1 MVEDSDSYGEDE
13 AKEKQE
19 GGPSPPPAPPGFEV
33 PPTPP
38 AGFEQPPPPP
48 GFPLPELPGSE
59 ERKQEEKPKT
69 IDHEAAR
76 RMLLG
81 LDDEENIED
90 GDKLTEG
97 EENLRMVDSQQEDAK
112 SEEEGYENEEEQL
125 DDLGKGEDG
134 SENPDSPP
142 PPPPG
147 FVDEPEPENP
157 DSPPPPPIGFD
168 APPPPPGFVDEPE
181 PENPD
186 SPPPPPIGFDAPP
199 PPPGFVDEPEP
210 ENPDSPPP
218 PPIGFDA
225 PPPPPG
231 FSEELEPAADDFSS
245 IDSLA
250 DSLSLLEED
259 FNEEEGINDAE
270 KTHTF
275 RDQDQS
281 EQLTWPD
288 EGKQE
293 SIDSSEMAQAIN
305 AFGLVKESEFD
316 QQDPINQSQLSPFLR
331 TSSEVDSIPGDKLH
345 ATLSETE
352 TSVLNPDGTI
362 RKQLIEGELI
372 LRNSSKKHRAW
383 DIEVHLESIESTD
396 FGEKVSSIKELDPK
410 EETAIPYT
418 ASGTRMLVLTE
429 SIDTDS
435 SRNEESSL
443 SLVYSN
449 SPQEVDIHIEIE
461 NISPSPLYDV
471 EVKRTIPESFI
482 LPDDSVY
489 SIEQDSIV
497 WDIGRMNVGEKRNL
511 SISAKINTESIEKIN
526 AGVTSATYSSEATVS
541 RARFDRVSGSGRQ
554 FSYVNAEEDDRPGVW
569 HCTCVFEN
577 KSSFVVS
584 LSGATV
590 RLVGRDEPILDV
602 SDIRQDVPPEG
613 KWDSMVKRVESDDQ
627 PSFTQ
632 EIRFSILPRV
642 SVQSSGTIEL
652 KEQQLTVLDAI
663 LQKRFDKSRIKSY
676 ISSSIETVITLEN
689 NGTSE
694 INVLRVLDDIPGI
707 FETPSVD
714 DISIEIEGTELN
726 GDQYRIDVVNG
737 TQLEDKHVSPDGD
750 GHSLRMTIGTS
761 APLGLQP
768 GKAVVIRYPLTAP
781 DPSPRNQLLVAPI
794 KVDFSSERFGPVATR
809 MVEKP
814 PIISVVHKR
823 RNISTGKEVF
833 PGGKPGQYE
842 IMLMFHNS
850 SDSALDD
857 LALHDIVPGTFTI
870 EESIVR
876 SDKEGEREA
885 SITKESAR
893 DGTQVTWAIGRI
905 LQRERI
911 EVLYTIQGDPEAEYK
926 VSDAQDFHGATF
938 GEEVDEEPNVPQWL
952 DKDVETTTIPS
963 QEVIEETPEETE
975 QLPVSDPIQE
985 EGVADKEEDA
995 LENAKQETVK
1005 LDAEGDEGD
1014 PRLCPACGFQV
1025 DMGSSI
1031 CVVCGNTLS

>member
-1 MVEDSDSYGEDE
+1 M
-13 AKEKQE
+13 
-19 GGPSPPPAPPGFEV
+19 
-33 PPTPP
+33 T
-38 AGFEQPPPPP
+38 
-48 GFPLPELPGSE
+48 
-59 ERKQEEKPKT
+59 
-69 IDHEAAR
+69 
-76 RMLLG
+76 
-81 LDDEENIED
+81 
-90 GDKLTEG
+90 
-97 EENLRMVDSQQEDAK
+97 
-112 SEEEGYENEEEQL
+112 
-125 DDLGKGEDG
+125 
-134 SENPDSPP
+134 
-142 PPPPG
+142 
-147 FVDEPEPENP
+147 
-157 DSPPPPPIGFD
+157 
-168 APPPPPGFVDEPE
+168 
-181 PENPD
+181 
-186 SPPPPPIGFDAPP
+186 
-199 PPPGFVDEPEP
+199 
-210 ENPDSPPP
+210 
-218 PPIGFDA
+218 
-225 PPPPPG
+225 
-231 FSEELEPAADDFSS
+231 
-245 IDSLA
+245 
-250 DSLSLLEED
+250 
-259 FNEEEGINDAE
+259 
-270 KTHTF
+270 
-275 RDQDQS
+275 
-281 EQLTWPD
+281 
-288 EGKQE
+288 
-293 SIDSSEMAQAIN
+293 QAIN
-305 AFGLVKESEFD
+305 AFGLVKESEFEQPD
-316 QQDPINQSQLSPFLR
+316 SLKQSRPSPFLR

-362 RKQLIEGELI
+362 RKQLIDGELI

-383 DIEVHLESIESTD
+383 DIDVHLESIESTD
-396 FGEKVSSIKELDPK
+396 FGDKVSSIKELDPT

-418 ASGTRMLVLTE
+418 ASGTRMLILKE
-429 SIDTDS
+429 LIDTES

-443 SLVYSN
+443 SLVFSE

-461 NISPSPLYDV
+461 NVSPSPLYDV
-471 EVKRTIPESFI
+471 EVKRTIPKSFI
-482 LPDDSVY
+482 LPEDRVYSVEKDSV
-489 SIEQDSIV
+489 V

-511 SISAKINTESIEKIN
+511 SISAKINTESVDKIN

-541 RARFDRVSGSGRQ
+541 RARFERVSGSGRQ

-590 RLVGRDEPILDV
+590 RLVGREDPILDV

-642 SVQSSGTIEL
+642 SVQSSGAIEL

-676 ISSSIETVITLEN
+676 ISSNVETVITLEN

-694 INVLRVLDDIPGI
+694 INVLRVLDDVPGI
-707 FETPSVD
+707 FETPSVG
-714 DISIEIEGTELN
+714 DISIEIEGTELREE
-726 GDQYRIDVVNG
+726 QYRIDVVNG

-768 GKAVVIRYPLTAP
+768 GKAVVIRYPLIAP
-781 DPSPRNQLLVAPI
+781 DPSPGNKLLVAPI

-809 MVEKP
+809 LVEKAP
-814 PIISVVHKR
+814 MISVEHKR
-823 RNISTGKEVF
+823 RHISTGKEVF

-876 SDKEGEREA
+876 SDKEGERNS

-905 LQRERI
+905 LQGERI

-952 DKDVETTTIPS
+952 DKASENPPIPS
-963 QEVIEETPEETE
+963 QEKIDDSEESEQFTDDSSNPEEDKLDEEET
-975 QLPVSDPIQE
+975 S
-985 EGVADKEEDA
+985 
-995 LENAKQETVK
+995 LENDKQETGESGEEED
-1005 LDAEGDEGD
+1005 LGDQ
-1014 PRLCPACGFQV
+1014 RLCPACGFKV
-1025 DMGSSI
+1025 DVGSSI

>member
-1 MVEDSDSYGEDE
+1 MVEDSDSYDEDE
-13 AKEKQE
+13 AKEKQK
-19 GGPSPPPAPPGFEV
+19 GDPSPPPTPPGFDM
-33 PPTPP
+33 PPPPP
-38 AGFEQPPPPP
+38 AGFEPPPPP
-48 GFPLPELPGSE
+48 AGFPLPGLSQSE
-59 ERKQEEKPKT
+59 EIEPEEQPQT

-81 LDDEENIED
+81 LEDEEDIVDDE
-90 GDKLTEG
+90 KVTEG
-97 EENLRMVDSQQEDAK
+97 DEDLGEEEPQQDDVE
-112 SEEEGYENEEEQL
+112 SEEAESENEEEQL
-125 DDLGKGEDG
+125 VVSENVEDG
-134 SENPDSPP
+134 PEQ
-142 PPPPG
+142 
-147 FVDEPEPENP
+147 DE
-157 DSPPPPPIGFD
+157 SPPPPPIGFE
-168 APPPPPGFVDEPE
+168 APPPPPGF
-181 PENPD
+181 
-186 SPPPPPIGFDAPP
+186 A
-199 PPPGFVDEPEP
+199 
-210 ENPDSPPP
+210 
-218 PPIGFDA
+218 
-225 PPPPPG
+225 
-231 FSEELEPAADDFSS
+231 EEQESVVDDFSS

-259 FNEEEGINDAE
+259 FDEGEGNNDTEENQSFEE
-270 KTHTF
+270 K
-275 RDQDQS
+275 DQS
-281 EQLTWPD
+281 EQITWPD
-288 EGKQE
+288 DGKQE

-305 AFGLVKESEFD
+305 AFGLVKESEFE
-316 QQDPINQSQLSPFLR
+316 QSDPLNQSKPSPFLR

-362 RKQLIEGELI
+362 RKQLIDGELI

-383 DIEVHLESIESTD
+383 DIDVHLESIESTD
-396 FGEKVSSIKELDPK
+396 FSDKISSVKELDPK

-418 ASGTRMLVLTE
+418 ASGTRMLVLKE

-443 SLVYSN
+443 SLVYSE

-461 NISPSPLYDV
+461 NVSPSPLYDV
-471 EVKRTIPESFI
+471 EVKRTIPKSFI

-489 SIEQDSIV
+489 SVEKDSVV

-511 SISAKINTESIEKIN
+511 SISAKINTDSIEKIN

-541 RARFDRVSGSGRQ
+541 RVRFDRVSGSGRQ

-676 ISSSIETVITLEN
+676 ISSNIETVITLEN

-707 FETPSVD
+707 FETPSVEN
-714 DISIEIEGTELN
+714 ITIEIEGTELKEE
-726 GDQYRIDVVNG
+726 QYRIDVVNG

-814 PIISVVHKR
+814 PMISVVHKR

-905 LQRERI
+905 LQGERI

-952 DKDVETTTIPS
+952 EKDSEITTTPS
-963 QEVIEETPEETE
+963 QEVIEETLEETE
-975 QLPVSDPIQE
+975 EFTDNSPIPE
-985 EGVADKEEDA
+985 DDGGDGEDDDLEKEKQGIGNLDDEDA
-995 LENAKQETVK
+995 ADNTR
-1005 LDAEGDEGD
+1005 
-1014 PRLCPACGFQV
+1014 PCPACGFQV
-1025 DMGSSI
+1025 DIGSSI
-1031 CVVCGNTLS
+1031 CEVCGNTLS

>member
-1 MVEDSDSYGEDE
+1 M
-13 AKEKQE
+13 
-19 GGPSPPPAPPGFEV
+19 
-33 PPTPP
+33 
-38 AGFEQPPPPP
+38 
-48 GFPLPELPGSE
+48 
-59 ERKQEEKPKT
+59 
-69 IDHEAAR
+69 
-76 RMLLG
+76 
-81 LDDEENIED
+81 
-90 GDKLTEG
+90 
-97 EENLRMVDSQQEDAK
+97 
-112 SEEEGYENEEEQL
+112 
-125 DDLGKGEDG
+125 
-134 SENPDSPP
+134 
-142 PPPPG
+142 
-147 FVDEPEPENP
+147 
-157 DSPPPPPIGFD
+157 
-168 APPPPPGFVDEPE
+168 
-181 PENPD
+181 
-186 SPPPPPIGFDAPP
+186 
-199 PPPGFVDEPEP
+199 
-210 ENPDSPPP
+210 
-218 PPIGFDA
+218 
-225 PPPPPG
+225 
-231 FSEELEPAADDFSS
+231 
-245 IDSLA
+245 
-250 DSLSLLEED
+250 
-259 FNEEEGINDAE
+259 
-270 KTHTF
+270 
-275 RDQDQS
+275 
-281 EQLTWPD
+281 
-288 EGKQE
+288 
-293 SIDSSEMAQAIN
+293 
-305 AFGLVKESEFD
+305 
-316 QQDPINQSQLSPFLR
+316 
-331 TSSEVDSIPGDKLH
+331 
-345 ATLSETE
+345 
-352 TSVLNPDGTI
+352 
-362 RKQLIEGELI
+362 
-372 LRNSSKKHRAW
+372 
-383 DIEVHLESIESTD
+383 
-396 FGEKVSSIKELDPK
+396 
-410 EETAIPYT
+410 
-418 ASGTRMLVLTE
+418 
-429 SIDTDS
+429 
-435 SRNEESSL
+435 
-443 SLVYSN
+443 
-449 SPQEVDIHIEIE
+449 
-461 NISPSPLYDV
+461 
-471 EVKRTIPESFI
+471 
-482 LPDDSVY
+482 
-489 SIEQDSIV
+489 
-497 WDIGRMNVGEKRNL
+497 
-511 SISAKINTESIEKIN
+511 
-526 AGVTSATYSSEATVS
+526 
-541 RARFDRVSGSGRQ
+541 
-554 FSYVNAEEDDRPGVW
+554 NAEEDDRPGVW

-676 ISSSIETVITLEN
+676 ISSNIETVITLEN

-707 FETPSVD
+707 FETPSVEN
-714 DISIEIEGTELN
+714 ITIEIEGTELKEE
-726 GDQYRIDVVNG
+726 QYRIDVVNG

-814 PIISVVHKR
+814 PMISVVHKR

-905 LQRERI
+905 LQGERI

-952 DKDVETTTIPS
+952 EKDSEITTTPS
-963 QEVIEETPEETE
+963 QEVIEETLEETE
-975 QLPVSDPIQE
+975 EFTDNSPIPE
-985 EGVADKEEDA
+985 DDGGDGEDDDLEKEKQGIGNLDDEDA
-995 LENAKQETVK
+995 ADNTR
-1005 LDAEGDEGD
+1005 
-1014 PRLCPACGFQV
+1014 PCPACGFQV
-1025 DMGSSI
+1025 DIGSSI
-1031 CVVCGNTLS
+1031 CEVCGNTLS

>member
-1 MVEDSDSYGEDE
+1 M
-13 AKEKQE
+13 
-19 GGPSPPPAPPGFEV
+19 
-33 PPTPP
+33 
-38 AGFEQPPPPP
+38 
-48 GFPLPELPGSE
+48 
-59 ERKQEEKPKT
+59 
-69 IDHEAAR
+69 
-76 RMLLG
+76 
-81 LDDEENIED
+81 
-90 GDKLTEG
+90 
-97 EENLRMVDSQQEDAK
+97 
-112 SEEEGYENEEEQL
+112 
-125 DDLGKGEDG
+125 
-134 SENPDSPP
+134 
-142 PPPPG
+142 
-147 FVDEPEPENP
+147 
-157 DSPPPPPIGFD
+157 
-168 APPPPPGFVDEPE
+168 
-181 PENPD
+181 
-186 SPPPPPIGFDAPP
+186 
-199 PPPGFVDEPEP
+199 
-210 ENPDSPPP
+210 
-218 PPIGFDA
+218 
-225 PPPPPG
+225 
-231 FSEELEPAADDFSS
+231 
-245 IDSLA
+245 
-250 DSLSLLEED
+250 EED
-259 FNEEEGINDAE
+259 FDVGESGNQSEE
-270 KTHTF
+270 THHF
-275 RDQDQS
+275 EDKSQS
-281 EQLTWPD
+281 EQFTWPD
-288 EGKQE
+288 DDNKE
-293 SIDSSEMAQAIN
+293 SPDSSEMTQAIN
-305 AFGLVKESEFD
+305 AFGLVKESEFEQPD
-316 QQDPINQSQLSPFLR
+316 SLKQSRPSPFLR

-362 RKQLIEGELI
+362 RKQLIDGELI

-383 DIEVHLESIESTD
+383 DIDVHLESIESTD
-396 FGEKVSSIKELDPK
+396 FGDKVSSIKELDPT

-418 ASGTRMLVLTE
+418 ASGTRMLILKE
-429 SIDTDS
+429 LIDTES

-443 SLVYSN
+443 SLVFSE

-461 NISPSPLYDV
+461 NVSPSPLYDV
-471 EVKRTIPESFI
+471 EVKRTIPKSFI
-482 LPDDSVY
+482 LPEDRVYSVEKDSV
-489 SIEQDSIV
+489 V

-511 SISAKINTESIEKIN
+511 SISAKINTESVDKIN

-541 RARFDRVSGSGRQ
+541 RARFERVSGSGRQ

-590 RLVGRDEPILDV
+590 RLVGREDPILDV

-642 SVQSSGTIEL
+642 SVQSSGAIEL

-676 ISSSIETVITLEN
+676 ISSNVETVITLEN

-694 INVLRVLDDIPGI
+694 INVLRVLDDVPGI
-707 FETPSVD
+707 FETPSVG
-714 DISIEIEGTELN
+714 DISIEIEGTELKEE
-726 GDQYRIDVVNG
+726 QYRIDVVNG

-768 GKAVVIRYPLTAP
+768 GKAVVIRYPLIAP
-781 DPSPRNQLLVAPI
+781 DPSPGNKLLVAPI

-809 MVEKP
+809 LVEKAP
-814 PIISVVHKR
+814 MISVEHKR
-823 RNISTGKEVF
+823 RHISTGKEVF

-876 SDKEGEREA
+876 SDKEGERNS

-905 LQRERI
+905 LQGERI

-952 DKDVETTTIPS
+952 DKASENPPIPS
-963 QEVIEETPEETE
+963 QEKIDDSEESEQFTDDSSNPEEDKLDEEET
-975 QLPVSDPIQE
+975 S
-985 EGVADKEEDA
+985 
-995 LENAKQETVK
+995 LENDKQETGESGEEED
-1005 LDAEGDEGD
+1005 LGDQ
-1014 PRLCPACGFQV
+1014 RLCPACGFKV
-1025 DMGSSI
+1025 DVGSSI

>member
-1 MVEDSDSYGEDE
+1 MVEDSDSYDEDE
-13 AKEKQE
+13 SKEKQE
-19 GGPSPPPAPPGFEV
+19 SDSAPPPAPPGFEM
-33 PPTPP
+33 PPPPP
-38 AGFEQPPPPP
+38 AGFEPPPPP
-48 GFPLPELPGSE
+48 VGFPSFDSSVSE
-59 ERKQEEKPKT
+59 EIQPTEKSQA

-81 LDDEENIED
+81 LEDEENIE
-90 GDKLTEG
+90 
-97 EENLRMVDSQQEDAK
+97 EENLGEAETQQDDSESKEEMSEKEEVRLDHSEDAEGRT
-112 SEEEGYENEEEQL
+112 EE
-125 DDLGKGEDG
+125 D
-134 SENPDSPP
+134 DSPP
-142 PPPPG
+142 PPPL
-147 FVDEPEPENP
+147 
-157 DSPPPPPIGFD
+157 GFD
-168 APPPPPGFVDEPE
+168 APPPPPGFADDP
-181 PENPD
+181 
-186 SPPPPPIGFDAPP
+186 
-199 PPPGFVDEPEP
+199 
-210 ENPDSPPP
+210 
-218 PPIGFDA
+218 
-225 PPPPPG
+225 
-231 FSEELEPAADDFSS
+231 ELEQVDLSS

-259 FNEEEGINDAE
+259 FDVGESGNQSEE
-270 KTHTF
+270 THHF
-275 RDQDQS
+275 EDKSQS
-281 EQLTWPD
+281 EQFTWPD
-288 EGKQE
+288 DDNKE
-293 SIDSSEMAQAIN
+293 SPDSSEMTQAIN
-305 AFGLVKESEFD
+305 AFGLVKESEFEQPD
-316 QQDPINQSQLSPFLR
+316 SLKQSRPSPFLR

-362 RKQLIEGELI
+362 RKQLIDGELI

-383 DIEVHLESIESTD
+383 DIDVHLESIESTD
-396 FGEKVSSIKELDPK
+396 FGDKVSSIKELDPT

-418 ASGTRMLVLTE
+418 ASGTRMLILKE
-429 SIDTDS
+429 LIDTES

-443 SLVYSN
+443 SLVFSE

-461 NISPSPLYDV
+461 NVSPSPLYDV
-471 EVKRTIPESFI
+471 EVKRTIPKSFI
-482 LPDDSVY
+482 LPEDRVYSVEKDSV
-489 SIEQDSIV
+489 V

-511 SISAKINTESIEKIN
+511 SISAKINTESVDKIN

-541 RARFDRVSGSGRQ
+541 RARFERVSGSGRQ

-590 RLVGRDEPILDV
+590 RLVGREDPILDV

-642 SVQSSGTIEL
+642 SVQSSGAIEL

-676 ISSSIETVITLEN
+676 ISSNVETVITLEN

-694 INVLRVLDDIPGI
+694 INVLRVLDDVPGI
-707 FETPSVD
+707 FETPSVG
-714 DISIEIEGTELN
+714 DISIEIEGTELREE
-726 GDQYRIDVVNG
+726 QYRIDVVNG

-768 GKAVVIRYPLTAP
+768 GKAVVIRYPLIAP
-781 DPSPRNQLLVAPI
+781 DPSPGNKLLVAPI

-809 MVEKP
+809 LVEKAP
-814 PIISVVHKR
+814 MISVEHKR
-823 RNISTGKEVF
+823 RHISTGKEVF

-876 SDKEGEREA
+876 SDKEGERNS

-905 LQRERI
+905 LQGERI

-952 DKDVETTTIPS
+952 DKASENPPIPS
-963 QEVIEETPEETE
+963 QEKIDDSEESEQFTDDSSNPEEDKLDEEET
-975 QLPVSDPIQE
+975 S
-985 EGVADKEEDA
+985 
-995 LENAKQETVK
+995 LENDKQETGESGEEED
-1005 LDAEGDEGD
+1005 LGDQ
-1014 PRLCPACGFQV
+1014 RLCPACGFKV
-1025 DMGSSI
+1025 DVGSSI

>member
-1 MVEDSDSYGEDE
+1 MVEDSDSYDEDE
-13 AKEKQE
+13 AKEKQK
-19 GGPSPPPAPPGFEV
+19 GAPSPPPTPPGFDM
-33 PPTPP
+33 PPPPP
-38 AGFEQPPPPP
+38 AGFEPPPPP
-48 GFPLPELPGSE
+48 AGFPLPGLSQSE
-59 ERKQEEKPKT
+59 EIEPEEQPQT

-81 LDDEENIED
+81 LEDEEDIVDDEKVTV
-90 GDKLTEG
+90 GDDDLG
-97 EENLRMVDSQQEDAK
+97 EEEPQQDDVE
-112 SEEEGYENEEEQL
+112 SEEAESENEEEQL
-125 DDLGKGEDG
+125 VDSENVEDG
-134 SENPDSPP
+134 PEQ
-142 PPPPG
+142 
-147 FVDEPEPENP
+147 DE
-157 DSPPPPPIGFD
+157 SPPPPPIGFE
-168 APPPPPGFVDEPE
+168 APPPPPGFAEEQEPE
-181 PENPD
+181 QDE
-186 SPPPPPIGFDAPP
+186 SPPPPPIGFEAPP
-199 PPPGFVDEPEP
+199 PPPGF
-210 ENPDSPPP
+210 
-218 PPIGFDA
+218 A
-225 PPPPPG
+225 
-231 FSEELEPAADDFSS
+231 EEQESVVDDFSS

-259 FNEEEGINDAE
+259 FDEGEGNNDTEENQSFEE
-270 KTHTF
+270 K
-275 RDQDQS
+275 DQS
-281 EQLTWPD
+281 EQITWPD
-288 EGKQE
+288 DGKQE

-305 AFGLVKESEFD
+305 AFGLVKESEFE
-316 QQDPINQSQLSPFLR
+316 QSDPLKQSKPSPFLR

-362 RKQLIEGELI
+362 RKQLIDGELI

-383 DIEVHLESIESTD
+383 DIDVHLESIESTD
-396 FGEKVSSIKELDPK
+396 FSDKISSVKELDPK

-418 ASGTRMLVLTE
+418 ASGTRMLVLKE

-443 SLVYSN
+443 SLVYSE

-461 NISPSPLYDV
+461 NVSPSPLYDV
-471 EVKRTIPESFI
+471 EVKRTIPKSFI

-489 SIEQDSIV
+489 SVEKDSVV

-511 SISAKINTESIEKIN
+511 SISAKINTDSIEKIN

-541 RARFDRVSGSGRQ
+541 RVRFDRVSGSGRQ

-676 ISSSIETVITLEN
+676 ISSNIETVITLEN

-707 FETPSVD
+707 FETPSVEN
-714 DISIEIEGTELN
+714 ITIEIEGTELKEE
-726 GDQYRIDVVNG
+726 QYRIDVVNG

-814 PIISVVHKR
+814 PMISVVHKR

-905 LQRERI
+905 LQGERI

-952 DKDVETTTIPS
+952 EKDSEITTTPS
-963 QEVIEETPEETE
+963 QEVIEETLEETE
-975 QLPVSDPIQE
+975 EFTDNSPIPE
-985 EGVADKEEDA
+985 DDGGDGEDDDLEKEKQGIGNLDDEDA
-995 LENAKQETVK
+995 ADNTR
-1005 LDAEGDEGD
+1005 
-1014 PRLCPACGFQV
+1014 PCPACGFQV
-1025 DMGSSI
+1025 DIGSSI
-1031 CVVCGNTLS
+1031 CEVCGNTLS

>member
-1 MVEDSDSYGEDE
+1 MYPEVYLMVEDSDSYDEDE
-13 AKEKQE
+13 SKEKQE
-19 GGPSPPPAPPGFEV
+19 SDSAPPPAPPGFEM
-33 PPTPP
+33 PPPPP
-38 AGFEQPPPPP
+38 AGFEPPPPP
-48 GFPLPELPGSE
+48 VGFPSFDSSVSE
-59 ERKQEEKPKT
+59 EIQPTEKSQA

-81 LDDEENIED
+81 LEDEENIE
-90 GDKLTEG
+90 
-97 EENLRMVDSQQEDAK
+97 EENLGEAETQQDDSESKEEMSEKEEVRLDHSEDAEGRT
-112 SEEEGYENEEEQL
+112 EE
-125 DDLGKGEDG
+125 D
-134 SENPDSPP
+134 DSPP
-142 PPPPG
+142 PPPL
-147 FVDEPEPENP
+147 
-157 DSPPPPPIGFD
+157 GFD
-168 APPPPPGFVDEPE
+168 APPPPPGFADDPE
-181 PENPD
+181 PEEDD
-186 SPPPPPIGFDAPP
+186 SPPPPPLGFDAPP
-199 PPPGFVDEPEP
+199 PPPGFADDP
-210 ENPDSPPP
+210 
-218 PPIGFDA
+218 
-225 PPPPPG
+225 
-231 FSEELEPAADDFSS
+231 ELEQVDLSS

-259 FNEEEGINDAE
+259 FDVGESGNQSEE
-270 KTHTF
+270 THHF
-275 RDQDQS
+275 EDKSQS
-281 EQLTWPD
+281 EQFTWPD
-288 EGKQE
+288 DDNKE
-293 SIDSSEMAQAIN
+293 SPDSSEMTQAIN
-305 AFGLVKESEFD
+305 AFGLVKESEFEQPD
-316 QQDPINQSQLSPFLR
+316 SLKQSRPSPFLR

-362 RKQLIEGELI
+362 RKQLIDGELI

-383 DIEVHLESIESTD
+383 DIDVHLESIESTD
-396 FGEKVSSIKELDPK
+396 FGDKVSSIKELDPT

-418 ASGTRMLVLTE
+418 ASGTRMLILKE
-429 SIDTDS
+429 LIDTES

-443 SLVYSN
+443 SLVFSE

-461 NISPSPLYDV
+461 NVSPSPLYDV
-471 EVKRTIPESFI
+471 EVKRTIPKSFI
-482 LPDDSVY
+482 LPEDRVYSVEKDSV
-489 SIEQDSIV
+489 V

-511 SISAKINTESIEKIN
+511 SISAKINTESVDKIN

-541 RARFDRVSGSGRQ
+541 RARFERVSGSGRQ

-590 RLVGRDEPILDV
+590 RLVGREDPILDV

-642 SVQSSGTIEL
+642 SVQSSGAIEL

-676 ISSSIETVITLEN
+676 ISSNVETVITLEN

-694 INVLRVLDDIPGI
+694 INVLRVLDDVPGI
-707 FETPSVD
+707 FETPSVG
-714 DISIEIEGTELN
+714 DISIEIEGTELREE
-726 GDQYRIDVVNG
+726 QYRIDVVNG

-768 GKAVVIRYPLTAP
+768 GKAVVIRYPLIAP
-781 DPSPRNQLLVAPI
+781 DPSPGNKLLVAPI

-809 MVEKP
+809 LVEKAP
-814 PIISVVHKR
+814 MISVEHKR
-823 RNISTGKEVF
+823 RHISTGKEVF

-876 SDKEGEREA
+876 SDKEGERNS

-905 LQRERI
+905 LQGERI

-952 DKDVETTTIPS
+952 DKASENPPIPS
-963 QEVIEETPEETE
+963 QEKIDDSEESEQFTDDSSNPEEDKLDEEET
-975 QLPVSDPIQE
+975 S
-985 EGVADKEEDA
+985 
-995 LENAKQETVK
+995 LENDKQETGESGEEED
-1005 LDAEGDEGD
+1005 LGDQ
-1014 PRLCPACGFQV
+1014 RLCPACGFKV
-1025 DMGSSI
+1025 DVGSSI

>member
-1 MVEDSDSYGEDE
+1 MVGDSNSYDEDE
-13 AKEKQE
+13 GEEKQE
-19 GGPSPPPAPPGFEV
+19 NNPGPSPEPPGFGL
-33 PPTPP
+33 P
-38 AGFEQPPPPP
+38 PPPPP
-48 GFPLPELPGSE
+48 GDFLPPPPPIGFSPPEFPDMEEDEVPEAPSS
-59 ERKQEEKPKT
+59 
-69 IDHEAAR
+69 IDHETAR

-81 LDDEENIED
+81 LDDED
-90 GDKLTEG
+90 H
-97 EENLRMVDSQQEDAK
+97 Q
-112 SEEEGYENEEEQL
+112 ENEGAIMQQTL
-125 DDLGKGEDG
+125 DSDG
-134 SENPDSPP
+134 VQSQTDIVEPGDEVAGGADSPS
-142 PPPPG
+142 PPPG
-147 FVDEPEPENP
+147 FEEEQEEQEEEKD
-157 DSPPPPPIGFD
+157 DAPPPPPIGFD
-168 APPPPPGFVDEPE
+168 MPPPPPGFEEEQEEQEEEKD
-181 PENPD
+181 D
-186 SPPPPPIGFDAPP
+186 APPSPPIGFDMPP
-199 PPPGFVDEPEP
+199 FSPE
-210 ENPDSPPP
+210 SPLSD
-218 PPIGFDA
+218 I
-225 PPPPPG
+225 
-231 FSEELEPAADDFSS
+231 DDISS

-250 DSLSLLEED
+250 DSLSLLDDEWMPEEI
-259 FNEEEGINDAE
+259 NEVSDTTQAFDALISSEPDQWPTKGTPESEGI
-270 KTHTF
+270 
-275 RDQDQS
+275 S
-281 EQLTWPD
+281 ELT
-288 EGKQE
+288 
-293 SIDSSEMAQAIN
+293 QAIN
-305 AFGLVKESEFD
+305 AFGLVKESEFERTD
-316 QQDPINQSQLSPFLR
+316 SPRPTRPSPFLR

-345 ATLSETE
+345 ATLSESEST
-352 TSVLNPDGTI
+352 VLNPDGTI

-383 DIEVHLESIESTD
+383 DIEVHLDSIDSTD
-396 FGEKVSSIKELDPK
+396 FGDKVSSVKELDPT

-418 ASGTRMLVLTE
+418 ASGTRMLVLQE
-429 SIDTDS
+429 SIDTES
-435 SRNEESSL
+435 TRNEEPSL

-449 SPQEVDIHIEIE
+449 SPQEVEINIELE
-461 NISPSPLYDV
+461 NVSPAPLYDV
-471 EVKRTIPESFI
+471 EVKRTIPKSFI
-482 LPDDSVY
+482 LPDDRVY
-489 SIEQDSIV
+489 SVEQDLVV
-497 WDIGRMNVGEKRNL
+497 WDIGRMNVGETRAL
-511 SISAKINTESIEKIN
+511 SISAKINTDSVDKID

-541 RARFDRVSGSGRQ
+541 RVRFDRVTGSGRQ

-590 RLVGRDEPILDV
+590 RLVGREEPILDV

-642 SVQSSGTIEL
+642 SVQSSGTVEL

-676 ISSSIETVITLEN
+676 ISSNIETVITLEN

-707 FETPSVD
+707 FETPSVE
-714 DISIEIEGTELN
+714 DISIEIEGSELKQE
-726 GDQYRIDVVNG
+726 QYRIDVVNG
-737 TQLEDKHVSPDGD
+737 IQLEDKHISPDGE

-768 GKAVVIRYPLTAP
+768 GKAVVIRYPLVAP
-781 DPSPRNQLLVAPI
+781 DPSPSNHLLVAPI

-809 MVEKP
+809 IVERP

-823 RNISTGKEVF
+823 RSISTGKEVF

-857 LALHDIVPGTFTI
+857 MALHDIVPGTFSI
-870 EESIVR
+870 EDSVIR
-876 SDKEGEREA
+876 SDKEGERDA

-905 LQRERI
+905 LQGERM

-938 GEEVDEEPNVPQWL
+938 GNEVDEEPNVSQWL
-952 DKDVETTTIPS
+952 KKETVALPHPS
-963 QEVIEETPEETE
+963 KNMFEVP
-975 QLPVSDPIQE
+975 D
-985 EGVADKEEDA
+985 
-995 LENAKQETVK
+995 KQEKKSISEAPIVQEDSEST
-1005 LDAEGDEGD
+1005 GDEGQESTKEEMKAEVSEESED
-1014 PRLCPACGFQV
+1014 SKHQCPACGFEV
-1025 DMGSSI
+1025 SIGSSI

>member
-1 MVEDSDSYGEDE
+1 MVEDSDSYDEDE
-13 AKEKQE
+13 SKEKQE
-19 GGPSPPPAPPGFEV
+19 SDSAPPPAPPGFEM
-33 PPTPP
+33 PPPPP
-38 AGFEQPPPPP
+38 AGFEPPPPP
-48 GFPLPELPGSE
+48 VGFPSFDSSVSE
-59 ERKQEEKPKT
+59 EIQPTEKSQA

-81 LDDEENIED
+81 LEDEENIE
-90 GDKLTEG
+90 
-97 EENLRMVDSQQEDAK
+97 EENLGEAETQQDDSESKEEMSEKEEVRLDHSEDAEGRT
-112 SEEEGYENEEEQL
+112 EE
-125 DDLGKGEDG
+125 D
-134 SENPDSPP
+134 DSPP
-142 PPPPG
+142 PPPL
-147 FVDEPEPENP
+147 
-157 DSPPPPPIGFD
+157 GFD
-168 APPPPPGFVDEPE
+168 APPPPPGFADDPE
-181 PENPD
+181 PEEDD
-186 SPPPPPIGFDAPP
+186 SPPPPPLGFDAPP
-199 PPPGFVDEPEP
+199 PPPGFADDP
-210 ENPDSPPP
+210 
-218 PPIGFDA
+218 
-225 PPPPPG
+225 
-231 FSEELEPAADDFSS
+231 ELEQVDLSS

-259 FNEEEGINDAE
+259 FDVGESGNQSEE
-270 KTHTF
+270 THHF
-275 RDQDQS
+275 EDKSQS
-281 EQLTWPD
+281 EQFTWPD
-288 EGKQE
+288 DDNKE
-293 SIDSSEMAQAIN
+293 SPDSSEMTQAIN
-305 AFGLVKESEFD
+305 AFGLVKESEFEQPD
-316 QQDPINQSQLSPFLR
+316 SLKQSRPSPFLR

-362 RKQLIEGELI
+362 RKQLIDGELI

-383 DIEVHLESIESTD
+383 DIDVHLESIESTD
-396 FGEKVSSIKELDPK
+396 FGDKVSSIKELDPT

-418 ASGTRMLVLTE
+418 ASGTRMLILKE
-429 SIDTDS
+429 LIDTES

-443 SLVYSN
+443 SLVFSE

-461 NISPSPLYDV
+461 NVSPSPLYDV
-471 EVKRTIPESFI
+471 EVKRTIPKSFI
-482 LPDDSVY
+482 LPEDRVYSVEKDSV
-489 SIEQDSIV
+489 V

-511 SISAKINTESIEKIN
+511 SISAKINTESVDKIN

-541 RARFDRVSGSGRQ
+541 RARFERVSGSGRQ

-590 RLVGRDEPILDV
+590 RLVGREDPILDV

-642 SVQSSGTIEL
+642 SVQSSGAIEL

-676 ISSSIETVITLEN
+676 ISSNVETVITLEN

-694 INVLRVLDDIPGI
+694 INVLRVLDDVPGI
-707 FETPSVD
+707 FETPSVG
-714 DISIEIEGTELN
+714 DISIEIEGTELREE
-726 GDQYRIDVVNG
+726 QYRIDVVNG

-768 GKAVVIRYPLTAP
+768 GKAVVIRYPLIAP
-781 DPSPRNQLLVAPI
+781 DPSPGNKLLVAPI

-809 MVEKP
+809 LVEKAP
-814 PIISVVHKR
+814 MISVEHKR
-823 RNISTGKEVF
+823 RHISTGKEVF

-876 SDKEGEREA
+876 SDKEGERNS

-905 LQRERI
+905 LQGERI

-952 DKDVETTTIPS
+952 DKASENPPIPS
-963 QEVIEETPEETE
+963 QEKIDDSEESEQFTDDSSNPEEDKLDEEET
-975 QLPVSDPIQE
+975 S
-985 EGVADKEEDA
+985 
-995 LENAKQETVK
+995 LENDKQETGESGEEED
-1005 LDAEGDEGD
+1005 LGDQ
-1014 PRLCPACGFQV
+1014 RLCPACGFKV
-1025 DMGSSI
+1025 DVGSSI

>member
-1 MVEDSDSYGEDE
+1 MVEESDSYEGDE
-13 AKEKQE
+13 VEENKETSK
-19 GGPSPPPAPPGFEV
+19 
-33 PPTPP
+33 TP
-38 AGFEQPPPPP
+38 PPPPP
-48 GFPLPELPGSE
+48 GFNAPPPPPEGFAPPPPAGFSPPDFPVPGETQTPDTAPS
-59 ERKQEEKPKT
+59 

-81 LDDEENIED
+81 LEDEEEN
-90 GDKLTEG
+90 EG
-97 EENLRMVDSQQEDAK
+97 STQ
-112 SEEEGYENEEEQL
+112 EEETDDSEDNETQQDDHEPEGDEEENEENQL
-125 DDLGKGEDG
+125 
-134 SENPDSPP
+134 ENIDV
-142 PPPPG
+142 G
-147 FVDEPEPENP
+147 AEEEPEQEEV
-157 DSPPPPPIGFD
+157 PPPPPIGFD
-168 APPPPPGFVDEPE
+168 APPPPPGFAEEEPE
-181 PENPD
+181 QV
-186 SPPPPPIGFDAPP
+186 I
-199 PPPGFVDEPEP
+199 
-210 ENPDSPPP
+210 
-218 PPIGFDA
+218 
-225 PPPPPG
+225 
-231 FSEELEPAADDFSS
+231 DDFSS

-250 DSLSLLEED
+250 DSLSLLDDDFESEVENNIPEETPSFEIQGQPEQTLWPVGD
-259 FNEEEGINDAE
+259 ED
-270 KTHTF
+270 
-275 RDQDQS
+275 S
-281 EQLTWPD
+281 ESP
-288 EGKQE
+288 
-293 SIDSSEMAQAIN
+293 SEVSQAID
-305 AFGLVKESEFD
+305 AFGLVKESEFE
-316 QQDPINQSQLSPFLR
+316 QSESEKTSRPSPFLR

-345 ATLSETE
+345 ATLSESE
-352 TSVLNPDGTI
+352 TSVLNPDGSI
-362 RKQLIEGELI
+362 RKQLIDGELI

-383 DIEVHLESIESTD
+383 DIEVHLDSIDSTD
-396 FGEKVSSIKELDPK
+396 FGDKVSSVKELDPT

-418 ASGTRMLVLTE
+418 ASGTRMLVLKE

-443 SLVYSN
+443 SLVYSD

-461 NISPSPLYDV
+461 NVSPAPLYDV

-482 LPDDSVY
+482 LPDDSVF
-489 SIEQDSIV
+489 SVEKDSVV
-497 WDIGRMNVGEKRNL
+497 WDIGRMNVGEKKHL

-590 RLVGRDEPILDV
+590 RLVGREEPILDV

-613 KWDSMVKRVESDDQ
+613 KWDSMAKRVESDDQ

-663 LQKRFDKSRIKSY
+663 LQKRYDKSRIKSY
-676 ISSSIETVITLEN
+676 ISSNIETVITLEN

-694 INVLRVLDDIPGI
+694 INVLRVLDDVPGI

-714 DISIEIEGTELN
+714 DISIEMEGTELKEE
-726 GDQYRIDVVNG
+726 QYRIDVVNG

-814 PIISVVHKR
+814 PMISVVHKR
-823 RNISTGKEVF
+823 RSISTGKEVF

-876 SDKEGEREA
+876 SDKEGERNP
-885 SITKESAR
+885 SLTKESAR

-905 LQRERI
+905 MEGERI

-938 GEEVDEEPNVPQWL
+938 GDEVDEEPNVPQWL
-952 DKDVETTTIPS
+952 DVPEEPTPLPSKETLDVP
-963 QEVIEETPEETE
+963 IEETEKSPDDLDEPEDNEGSVEEDEAAEDNPETD
-975 QLPVSDPIQE
+975 SSE
-985 EGVADKEEDA
+985 EGGEE
-995 LENAKQETVK
+995 NS
-1005 LDAEGDEGD
+1005 
-1014 PRLCPACGFQV
+1014 RLCPACGFKV
-1025 DMGSSI
+1025 DQGSSI
-1031 CVVCGNTLS
+1031 CIVCGNTLS

>member
-1 MVEDSDSYGEDE
+1 MVEDSDSYDEDE
-13 AKEKQE
+13 SKEKQE
-19 GGPSPPPAPPGFEV
+19 SDSAPPPAPPGFEM
-33 PPTPP
+33 PPPPP
-38 AGFEQPPPPP
+38 AGFEPPPPP
-48 GFPLPELPGSE
+48 VGFPSFDSSVSE
-59 ERKQEEKPKT
+59 EIQPTEKSQA

-81 LDDEENIED
+81 LEDEENIE
-90 GDKLTEG
+90 
-97 EENLRMVDSQQEDAK
+97 EENLGEAETQQDDSESKEEMSEKEEVRLDHSEDAEGRT
-112 SEEEGYENEEEQL
+112 EE
-125 DDLGKGEDG
+125 D
-134 SENPDSPP
+134 DSPP
-142 PPPPG
+142 PPPLG
-147 FVDEPEPENP
+147 FDAPPPPRGFADDPEPEED
-157 DSPPPPPIGFD
+157 DSPPPPPLGFD
-168 APPPPPGFVDEPE
+168 APPPPPGFADDP
-181 PENPD
+181 
-186 SPPPPPIGFDAPP
+186 
-199 PPPGFVDEPEP
+199 
-210 ENPDSPPP
+210 
-218 PPIGFDA
+218 
-225 PPPPPG
+225 
-231 FSEELEPAADDFSS
+231 ELEQVDLSS

-259 FNEEEGINDAE
+259 FDVGESGNQSEE
-270 KTHTF
+270 THHF
-275 RDQDQS
+275 EDKSQS
-281 EQLTWPD
+281 EQFTWPD
-288 EGKQE
+288 DDNKE
-293 SIDSSEMAQAIN
+293 SPDSSEMTQAIN
-305 AFGLVKESEFD
+305 AFGLVKESEFEQPD
-316 QQDPINQSQLSPFLR
+316 SLKQSRPSPFLR

-362 RKQLIEGELI
+362 RKQLIDGELI

-383 DIEVHLESIESTD
+383 DIDVHLESIESTD
-396 FGEKVSSIKELDPK
+396 FGDKVSSIKELDPT

-418 ASGTRMLVLTE
+418 ASGTRMLILKE
-429 SIDTDS
+429 LIDTES

-443 SLVYSN
+443 SLVFSE

-461 NISPSPLYDV
+461 NVSPSPLYDV
-471 EVKRTIPESFI
+471 EVKRTIPKSFI
-482 LPDDSVY
+482 LPEDRVYSVEKDSV
-489 SIEQDSIV
+489 V

-511 SISAKINTESIEKIN
+511 SISAKINTESVDKIN

-541 RARFDRVSGSGRQ
+541 RARFERVSGSGRQ

-590 RLVGRDEPILDV
+590 RLVGREDPILDV

-642 SVQSSGTIEL
+642 SVQSSGAIEL

-676 ISSSIETVITLEN
+676 ISSNVETVITLEN

-694 INVLRVLDDIPGI
+694 INVLRVLDDVPGI
-707 FETPSVD
+707 FETPSVG
-714 DISIEIEGTELN
+714 DISIEIEGTELREE
-726 GDQYRIDVVNG
+726 QYRIDVVNG

-768 GKAVVIRYPLTAP
+768 GKAVVIRYPLIAP
-781 DPSPRNQLLVAPI
+781 DPSPGNKLLVAPI

-809 MVEKP
+809 LVEKAP
-814 PIISVVHKR
+814 MISVEHKR
-823 RNISTGKEVF
+823 RHISTGKEVF

-876 SDKEGEREA
+876 SDKEGERNS

-905 LQRERI
+905 LQGERI

-952 DKDVETTTIPS
+952 DKASENPPIPS
-963 QEVIEETPEETE
+963 QEKIDDSEESEQFTDDSSNPEEDKLDEEET
-975 QLPVSDPIQE
+975 S
-985 EGVADKEEDA
+985 
-995 LENAKQETVK
+995 LENDKQETGESGEEED
-1005 LDAEGDEGD
+1005 LGDQ
-1014 PRLCPACGFQV
+1014 RLCPACGFKV
-1025 DMGSSI
+1025 DVGSSI

>member
-19 GGPSPPPAPPGFEV
+19 GGPSPPPAPPGFEM
-33 PPTPP
+33 PPPPP
-38 AGFEQPPPPP
+38 AGFEKPPPPA
-48 GFPLPELPGSE
+48 GFPLPEMPGSE
-59 ERKQEEKPKT
+59 ERQQEEKPKT
-69 IDHEAAR
+69 LDHEAAR

-90 GDKLTEG
+90 GDKITEG
-97 EENLRMVDSQQEDAK
+97 EENLRMVDSQQDHAK

-125 DDLGKGEDG
+125 DDPGKGEDG
-134 SENPDSPP
+134 S
-142 PPPPG
+142 
-147 FVDEPEPENP
+147 ENP

-186 SPPPPPIGFDAPP
+186 SP
-199 PPPGFVDEPEP
+199 
-210 ENPDSPPP
+210 
-218 PPIGFDA
+218 

-642 SVQSSGTIEL
+642 SVQSSGAIEL

-726 GDQYRIDVVNG
+726 GEQYRIDVVNG

-768 GKAVVIRYPLTAP
+768 GKAVVIRYPLSAP

-952 DKDVETTTIPS
+952 DKYVETTTIPS
-963 QEVIEETPEETE
+963 QEIIDETPEETG
-975 QLPVSDPIQE
+975 QLSVSGPIQE
-985 EGVADKEEDA
+985 EGVADKEEDG
-995 LENAKQETVK
+995 LENVKQETMK
-1005 LDAEGDEGD
+1005 LHVEGDEGD

>member
-1 MVEDSDSYGEDE
+1 MVEDSDSYDEDE
-13 AKEKQE
+13 SKEKQE
-19 GGPSPPPAPPGFEV
+19 SDSAPPPAPPGFEM
-33 PPTPP
+33 PPPPP
-38 AGFEQPPPPP
+38 AGFEPPPPP
-48 GFPLPELPGSE
+48 VGFPSFDSSVSE
-59 ERKQEEKPKT
+59 EIQPTEKSQA

-81 LDDEENIED
+81 LEDEENIE
-90 GDKLTEG
+90 
-97 EENLRMVDSQQEDAK
+97 EENLGEAETQQDDSESKEEMSEKEEVRLDHSEDAEGRT
-112 SEEEGYENEEEQL
+112 EE
-125 DDLGKGEDG
+125 D
-134 SENPDSPP
+134 DSPP
-142 PPPPG
+142 PPPL
-147 FVDEPEPENP
+147 
-157 DSPPPPPIGFD
+157 GFD
-168 APPPPPGFVDEPE
+168 APPPPPGFADDPE
-181 PENPD
+181 PEEDD
-186 SPPPPPIGFDAPP
+186 SPPPPPLGFDAPP
-199 PPPGFVDEPEP
+199 PPPGFADDP
-210 ENPDSPPP
+210 
-218 PPIGFDA
+218 
-225 PPPPPG
+225 
-231 FSEELEPAADDFSS
+231 ELEQVDLSS

-259 FNEEEGINDAE
+259 FDVGESGNQSEE
-270 KTHTF
+270 THHF
-275 RDQDQS
+275 EDKSQS
-281 EQLTWPD
+281 EQFTWPD
-288 EGKQE
+288 DDNKE
-293 SIDSSEMAQAIN
+293 SPDSSEMTQAIN
-305 AFGLVKESEFD
+305 AFGLVKESEFEQPD
-316 QQDPINQSQLSPFLR
+316 SLKQSRPSPFLR

-362 RKQLIEGELI
+362 RKQLIDGELI

-383 DIEVHLESIESTD
+383 DIDVHLESIESTD
-396 FGEKVSSIKELDPK
+396 FGDKVSSIKELDPT

-418 ASGTRMLVLTE
+418 ASGTRMLILKE
-429 SIDTDS
+429 LIDTES

-443 SLVYSN
+443 SLVFSE

-461 NISPSPLYDV
+461 NVSPSPLYDV
-471 EVKRTIPESFI
+471 EVKRTIPKSFI
-482 LPDDSVY
+482 LPEDRVYSVEKDSV
-489 SIEQDSIV
+489 V
-497 WDIGRMNVGEKRNL
+497 WDIGRMNVGEKRKL
-511 SISAKINTESIEKIN
+511 SISAKINTESVDKIN

-541 RARFDRVSGSGRQ
+541 RARFERVSGSGRQ

-590 RLVGRDEPILDV
+590 RLVGREDPILDV

-642 SVQSSGTIEL
+642 SVQSSGAIEL

-676 ISSSIETVITLEN
+676 ISSNVETVITLEN

-694 INVLRVLDDIPGI
+694 INVLRVLDDVPGI
-707 FETPSVD
+707 FETPSVG
-714 DISIEIEGTELN
+714 DISIEIEGTELREE
-726 GDQYRIDVVNG
+726 QYRIDVVNG

-768 GKAVVIRYPLTAP
+768 GKAVVIRYPLIAP
-781 DPSPRNQLLVAPI
+781 DPSPGNKLLVAPI

-809 MVEKP
+809 LVEKAP
-814 PIISVVHKR
+814 MISVEHKR
-823 RNISTGKEVF
+823 RHISTGKEVF

-850 SDSALDD
+850 SDSALED

-876 SDKEGEREA
+876 SDKEGERNS

-905 LQRERI
+905 LQGERI

-952 DKDVETTTIPS
+952 DKASENPPIPS
-963 QEVIEETPEETE
+963 QEKIDDSEESEQFTDDSSNPEEDKLDEEET
-975 QLPVSDPIQE
+975 S
-985 EGVADKEEDA
+985 
-995 LENAKQETVK
+995 LENDKQETGESGEEED
-1005 LDAEGDEGD
+1005 LGDQ
-1014 PRLCPACGFQV
+1014 RLCPACGFKV
-1025 DMGSSI
+1025 DVGSSI